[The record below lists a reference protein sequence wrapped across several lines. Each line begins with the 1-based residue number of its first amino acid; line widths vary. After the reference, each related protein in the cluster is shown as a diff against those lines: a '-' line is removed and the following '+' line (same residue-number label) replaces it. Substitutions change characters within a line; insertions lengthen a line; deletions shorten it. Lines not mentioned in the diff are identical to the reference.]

1 MRQKSLYVLR
11 RSLPLVLLALAGC
24 GAPPQEGEVETISQ
38 AATGENGLG
47 FNGLGFNGLG
57 FNGLGFNGLGWNG
70 IGFNGIGW
78 NGLAANGL
86 AANGI
91 GWNGIGWNG
100 IGWNGVRGLANP
112 AVREF
117 VSYLVSCALPD
128 GDSVT
133 YQIRGQTYTFAGDLG
148 VAPQWKHE
156 RCDGSCQ
163 RWVSACMLARVNAKG
178 EHVEISMRGE
188 NPGLALEKGERR
200 EFTHLEGAYWGNLFT
215 RDQTLAACYPRAT
228 PVLAR
233 VCGDA
238 LSDCPMEV
246 SGPCEDACRSST
258 VEQGFQECGLI
269 DGRRV
274 EDRYD
279 EVVTIY
285 LR

>member
-1 MRQKSLYVLR
+1 MRQKCLYVLR

-24 GAPPQEGEVETISQ
+24 GTPPEAGDVEKISQ
-38 AATGENGLG
+38 AATGENGI
-47 FNGLGFNGLG
+47 G

-70 IGFNGIGW
+70 IGFNGLGW

-100 IGWNGVRGLANP
+100 IGWNGVHGLENP
-112 AVREF
+112 GVREL
-117 VSYLVSCALPD
+117 VSYLVSCALPE
-128 GDSVT
+128 GDSIT
-133 YQIRGQTYTFAGDLG
+133 YEIKGKKYTFAGDLG
-148 VAPQWKHE
+148 VAPEWKRE

-178 EHVEISMRGE
+178 EHVEISMRGA
-188 NPGLALEKGERR
+188 NDGLALEKGERKD
-200 EFTHLEGAYWGNLFT
+200 FTQLEGAYWGNLFT
-215 RDQTLAACYPRAT
+215 HDQPLFACYPRAT
-228 PVLAR
+228 PALTR
-233 VCGDA
+233 VCGDS
-238 LSDCPMEV
+238 LSDCPMDV

-258 VEQGFQECGLI
+258 VAQGFQECGLI
-269 DGRRV
+269 DNRRV
-274 EDRYD
+274 IDRYD